1 MPSRAMNCVVCNNG
15 PIYEGESRVAKVKT
29 TKGRDT
35 INRASSIRILP
46 RAFVET
52 GALVHEDCR
61 AKHIKKKS
69 LELILKGEP
78 ITPLIQTRS
87 STTSSFDFKTNC
99 IFCGKYIVIDPKHPK
114 NP

>member
-1 MPSRAMNCVVCNNG
+1 MTLRAMNCVLCNNG

-29 TKGRDT
+29 TKGHDT
-35 INRASSIRILP
+35 INRASSIRNLP
-46 RAFVET
+46 HIFVET

-61 AKHIKKKS
+61 AKHINKKS

-99 IFCGKYIVIDPKHPK
+99 IIG
-114 NP
+114 